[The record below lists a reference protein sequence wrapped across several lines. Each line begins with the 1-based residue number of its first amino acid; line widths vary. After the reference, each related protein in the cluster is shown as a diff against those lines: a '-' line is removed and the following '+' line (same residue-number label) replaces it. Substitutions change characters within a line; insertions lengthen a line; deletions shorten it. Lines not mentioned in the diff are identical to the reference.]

1 MIIIFEGGV
10 NEVSHEL
17 GEKQQRILDYLKEE
31 IMSKGYPPSVREIG
45 EAVGLKS
52 TSTVHGHLERLEKKG
67 IIRRDPTKPRAIEIL
82 DDEFNVGRRDMVSVP
97 IVGRVAAGEPLLA
110 VENIEE
116 YFPIPVD
123 FAPPNEQLF
132 MLRVKGDSMINVGIF
147 EDDLIIVQKQ
157 STATNGDTVVALI
170 EDSVTVKTFYRE
182 SDHIRLQPEND
193 LLEPIRIYD
202 NSIQIVGKVISLF
215 RQYI

>member
-1 MIIIFEGGV
+1 MIIIFEGV

-123 FAPPNEQLF
+123 FAPNEQLF

>member
-1 MIIIFEGGV
+1 MNGV
-10 NEVSHEL
+10 SFVSNDL
-17 GEKQQRILDYLKEE
+17 GVKQQLILDFLKKE
-31 IMSKGYPPSVREIG
+31 ILSKGYPPSVREIG

-82 DDEFNVGRRDMVSVP
+82 DDEFNVQRREIVNVP
-97 IVGRVAAGEPLLA
+97 ILGRVAAGEPLLA

-116 YFPIPVD
+116 YFPLPVD
-123 FAPPNEQLF
+123 YAPNQELF

-147 EDDLIIVQKQ
+147 EGDLIIVQKQ
-157 STATNGDTVVALI
+157 STATNGDIVVALL
-170 EDSVTVKTFYRE
+170 EDSVTVKTYYRE

-193 LLEPIRIYD
+193 QLEPIRVYD
-202 NSIQIVGKVISLF
+202 DSIVIEGKVISLF

>member
-1 MIIIFEGGV
+1 M
-10 NEVSHEL
+10 SHDL
-17 GEKQQRILDYLKEE
+17 GEKQQKILDYLKEE
-31 IMSKGYPPSVREIG
+31 IMAKGYPPSVREIG

-82 DDEFNVGRRDMVSVP
+82 EDDFNVQRREMISIP

-116 YFPIPVD
+116 YFPLPVEY
-123 FAPPNEQLF
+123 APNETLF
-132 MLRVKGDSMINVGIF
+132 MLRVKGDSMINVGIY

-157 STATNGDTVVALI
+157 QTATNGDIIVALLD
-170 EDSVTVKTFYRE
+170 DSVTVKTFYKE

-193 LLEPIRIYD
+193 LLEPIRVYD
-202 NSIQIVGKVISLF
+202 NNIQVVGKVISLF
-215 RQYI
+215 RQYL

>member
-1 MIIIFEGGV
+1 MI
-10 NEVSHEL
+10 NLSHEL
-17 GEKQQRILDYLKEE
+17 GEKQQRILDYLKAE
-31 IMSKGYPPSVREIG
+31 IMAKGYPPSVREIG

-82 DDEFNVGRRDMVSVP
+82 DDEFNVQRRDMVSVP

-116 YFPIPVD
+116 YFPIPVEY
-123 FAPPNEQLF
+123 APNEQLF

-147 EDDLIIVQKQ
+147 ENDLIIVQKQ
-157 STATNGDTVVALI
+157 STATNGDTVVAMI
-170 EDSVTVKTFYRE
+170 EDSITVKTFYRE

-193 LLEPIRIYD
+193 LLEPIRIFDD
-202 NSIQIVGKVISLF
+202 NIEIIGKVVSLF